1 MDSGLETSRDLGQLG
16 KTSDTRDTLARAKRQ
31 IYESGLND
39 WLIVDVD
46 AHHFE
51 NQSWA
56 EVIAEIPSDVV
67 RDIAHSFTRNGQVH
81 PGIMTSSGFPPNQG
95 IGGRVSHDQGL
106 EEIA

>member
-81 PGIMTSSGFPPNQG
+81 PGIMT
-95 IGGRVSHDQGL
+95 
-106 EEIA
+106 